1 MQLLSKKY
9 IYIYKNRNYKN
20 YGQNIIRMVS
30 IETEILA
37 FIKVQ
42 FGKIIVYLKLFQI
55 KTENQKL
62 GLLILNSISITIYLS
77 LQKLI
82 LLIKKL

>member
-1 MQLLSKKY
+1 
-9 IYIYKNRNYKN
+9 
-20 YGQNIIRMVS
+20 MVS

-55 KTENQKL
+55 KTEN
-62 GLLILNSISITIYLS
+62 
-77 LQKLI
+77 
-82 LLIKKL
+82 